1 MSDEPELP
9 GADVEAIRSRHEQEL
24 LRFPHVVGVA
34 TGMRTR
40 EGRPT
45 GEPAI
50 LVFVDRKVARS
61 ELAREDVLPRELDGV
76 PVDVVEAGAVR
87 PLDA

>member
-9 GADVEAIRSRHEQEL
+9 GADVEAVRARHEQEL
-24 LRFPHVVGVA
+24 LRFLHVVGVA
-34 TGMRTR
+34 TGLRTR
-40 EGRPT
+40 PGSPT

-50 LVFVDRKVARS
+50 LVFVDRKVSES
-61 ELAREDVLPRELDGV
+61 ELSPDDVLPRELDGV

-87 PLDA
+87 PLDG